1 MVIYLYSGKMD
12 GDDLALWSLLDLM
25 ELLNMINLPSESSV
39 VEAYTLK
46 NITNGKYAMPDCLKS
61 LDDCSKIGLKSV
73 GKTLLTHLGRNF
85 INICEVTE
93 MGELSYEMLTRLLQE
108 KKGVETKATL
118 RIKTLLFWL
127 KVNSQKLSEES
138 KDKTLKTMYFV
149 LEHFTHRELASSD
162 VRMSDLYDID
172 EIMERMDQLFKTLRE
187 EMIEKED
194 TLEER
199 ETEIKQ

>member
-1 MVIYLYSGKMD
+1 
-12 GDDLALWSLLDLM
+12 
-25 ELLNMINLPSESSV
+25 
-39 VEAYTLK
+39 
-46 NITNGKYAMPDCLKS
+46 
-61 LDDCSKIGLKSV
+61 
-73 GKTLLTHLGRNF
+73 
-85 INICEVTE
+85 

-172 EIMERMDQLFKTLRE
+172 KIIQ
-187 EMIEKED
+187 D
-194 TLEER
+194 TLNHSLIYLLVGEVYD
-199 ETEIKQ
+199 INKLIQ